1 MMKRKS
7 TNAVDPEMVALG
19 ALTWVLSD
27 ERRAERL
34 LAVTGLTPEGLRA
47 GVGRRDVLGAV
58 LGFLESYEPDLIACA
73 ADMGVR
79 PEDLVDAGRA
89 LE

>member
-79 PEDLVDAGRA
+79 PEDLVGAGRA

>member
-1 MMKRKS
+1 MMKSKS

-58 LGFLESYEPDLIACA
+58 LGFLESHEPDLIACA
-73 ADMGVR
+73 AAMEVR

>member
-1 MMKRKS
+1 MMKSKS

-27 ERRAERL
+27 EARAGRL

-58 LGFLESYEPDLIACA
+58 LGFLENHEPDLIACA
-73 ADMGVR
+73 AEMGVR

>member
-1 MMKRKS
+1 MMKPKS

-47 GVGRRDVLGAV
+47 SVGRRDVLGAV

-73 ADMGVR
+73 AEMGVR

-89 LE
+89 LA

>member
-1 MMKRKS
+1 MMKPKS
-7 TNAVDPEMVALG
+7 TNAVDPEMVALS

-73 ADMGVR
+73 AEMGVR

-89 LE
+89 LV